1 MSNAE
6 VTEEATARLVMATR
20 REEVRETERA
30 IERLHEMATVRSPGP
45 VMGSEKSRAPETV
58 TGSVVTGVMVWN
70 SLHVFSVFLGVLSGD

>member
-58 TGSVVTGVMVWN
+58 TGVMVWN